1 VPNPDQ
7 RDSDGDTLGDYCDRC
22 PFDPL
27 PEAVCCQCIPSV
39 CISFSNPAGKGSG
52 IVSWRTVAEVDLV
65 GFHVV
70 SYDNQGNRTQL
81 NPALIRCEECFT
93 GLGHSYATIIPKH
106 KSGHDVF
113 IEMLRS
119 SGTLQVFGPAVKDCT
134 P

>member
-1 VPNPDQ
+1 M
-7 RDSDGDTLGDYCDRC
+7 
-22 PFDPL
+22 
-27 PEAVCCQCIPSV
+27 
-39 CISFSNPAGKGSG
+39 
-52 IVSWRTVAEVDLV
+52 AEVDLL

-81 NPALIRCEECFT
+81 NPVLIRCEECFT

-113 IEMLRS
+113 IEMIRVP
-119 SGTLQVFGPAVKDCT
+119 GTVQTHGPALKDCT